1 VTLPPGAGAA
11 TRVGGGDINEA
22 FRVVLADG
30 REAFVK
36 TRPDA
41 APGEYAAEAA
51 GLRWLAEPGALRTP
65 RVLEVDDRYL
75 ALEWIERGRLDAAGV
90 EELGSGLAATH
101 MAGAESFGATGELGS
116 AGFGSLR
123 LPSDPT
129 EDWPTF
135 YAERRLRPLARIAR
149 ERSALSSAGIE
160 AVERVC
166 DRIAELTGPP
176 EPPARLHGDLWSGN
190 VMADTEGRPW
200 LIDPSAYG
208 GHREVDLAMLR
219 LFGAP
224 SERVFDAYEERAPLA
239 GGWQQRIELYQLL
252 PLLVHALLFGGSYRG
267 AVERIAQRYA

>member
-1 VTLPPGAGAA
+1 MTLPPGASAA

-51 GLRWLAEPGALRTP
+51 GLAWLAEPGALRTP
-65 RVLEVDDRYL
+65 AVLEVGEDYL
-75 ALEWIERGRLDAAGV
+75 ALEWVPHGQLDGV
-90 EELGSGLAATH
+90 GVQELGSGLAATH
-101 MAGAESFGATGELGS
+101 GAGAESFGATGQLAS

-123 LPSDPT
+123 LPNEPT
-129 EDWPTF
+129 EDWPRF
-135 YAERRLRPLARIAR
+135 YAERRLRPLAGIAR
-149 ERSALSSAGIE
+149 DRAALSSAGIE

-166 DRIAELTGPP
+166 DRMPELAGPP

-190 VMADTEGRPW
+190 VMADADGRPW

-224 SERVFDAYEERAPLA
+224 SDRVFAAYGEVAPLA
-239 GGWQQRIELYQLL
+239 QGWQERVELYQLL

-267 AVERIAQRYA
+267 AAERVAMRYA

>member
-1 VTLPPGAGAA
+1 VTLPPGASAA

-22 FRVVLADG
+22 FQVVLADG
-30 REAFVK
+30 RDAFVK

-51 GLRWLAEPGALRTP
+51 GLQWLAEPGALRTP
-65 RVLEVDDRYL
+65 AVLEVGEDYL
-75 ALEWIERGRLDAAGV
+75 ALEWVAPGPLEEAGV

-101 MAGAESFGATGELGS
+101 RAGAECFGAAGRLAS

-123 LPSDPT
+123 LPNEPT
-129 EDWPTF
+129 DDWPTF
-135 YAERRLRPLARIAR
+135 YAERRLRPLARIAH
-149 ERSALSSAGIE
+149 ERAALSSAGIE

-166 DRIAELTGPP
+166 ERIAELAGPP
-176 EPPARLHGDLWSGN
+176 ELPARLHGDLWSGN
-190 VMADTEGRPW
+190 VMADADGRPW

-224 SERVFDAYEERAPLA
+224 SERFFGAYEELTPLA
-239 GGWQQRIELYQLL
+239 EGWQQRVELYQLL

-267 AVERIAQRYA
+267 AAERIALRYA